1 MSEPALFIAPR
12 MPSEP
17 ARALPEGACD
27 THTHVFDPSGRFP
40 LIHPPPFALPAAP
53 APLHRQMLDRAG
65 LGRAILVQ
73 PAYYGSD
80 HSALVDALAQ
90 GGDRLRGIG
99 VAGSE
104 VADEA
109 LAALDRAGVRGLRFS
124 EARNPDG
131 TSREGAVGLDQLPLL
146 AERLRALG
154 WHAHAWASAADLDR
168 YLPALARL
176 DLPLVLDHMAMVE
189 VEAGT
194 AAPSFQRLLGL
205 VREGRVWV
213 KLSLCR
219 LAALTPDYEAAR
231 PFHDALVEANPDRL
245 LWGSDWPFIRL
256 AERSPDVC
264 ALLQRFTAWVGDAA
278 LSRRILVDNPARLF
292 GFP

>member
-1 MSEPALFIAPR
+1 
-12 MPSEP
+12 MPSAP
-17 ARALPEGACD
+17 VALPDGACD
-27 THTHVFDPSGRFP
+27 THNHVFGPFERFP
-40 LIHPPPFALPAAP
+40 LAHPPAFPLPLAPAAV
-53 APLHRQMLDRAG
+53 HRQMLDGAG
-65 LGRAILVQ
+65 LGRGVLVQ
-73 PAYYGSD
+73 PVYYGAD
-80 HSALVDALAQ
+80 HSALVDALGQ
-90 GGDRLRGIG
+90 GGDRFRG
-99 VAGSE
+99 VAVAVPE
-104 VADEA
+104 VADQT
-109 LAALDRAGVRGLRFS
+109 LQALDRAGVRALRFS

-131 TSREGAVGLDQLPLL
+131 SSRVGAVGLDQVEPL

-168 YLPALARL
+168 YLPALTRL
-176 DLPLVLDHMAMVE
+176 DLPLVLDHMGMVE

-194 AAPSFQRLLGL
+194 GAPSFQRLLGL

-219 LAALTPDYEAAR
+219 LAAAGPGYEAAR

-256 AERSPDVC
+256 EERSPDVSV
-264 ALLQRFTAWVGDAA
+264 LLQRFNDWVGDAA
-278 LSRRILVDNPARLF
+278 IGRRILVDNPARLF